1 MLPIGDL
8 HCEMVAIEN
17 FGHFTPLPPSL
28 YGHQNSHKLEHCVE
42 VVVLILHQISKVMG
56 SSLRRYL
63 TLRSWHLTIRNMSHY
78 YWFHPISL
86 QMAAN

>member
-42 VVVLILHQISKVMG
+42 VVIQLLHQISKVMG

-63 TLRSWHLTIRNMSHY
+63 TLRSWHLT
-78 YWFHPISL
+78 
-86 QMAAN
+86 